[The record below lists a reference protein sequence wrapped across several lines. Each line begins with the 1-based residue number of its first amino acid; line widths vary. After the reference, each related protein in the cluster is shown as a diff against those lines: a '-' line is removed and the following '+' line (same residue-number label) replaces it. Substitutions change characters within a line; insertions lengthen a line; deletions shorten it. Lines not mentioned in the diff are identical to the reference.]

1 MTKKDVMDKLTDQIL
16 EAVGGDENIVNL
28 THCQTRLRFELRDQ
42 SIPKEEAIKKL
53 KGVAGVVV
61 NGNQFQI
68 VIGTQ
73 VADYYNSI
81 IPKISAANDETKD
94 KKAETDTKKERGCK
108 RKMNAVLDYLS
119 GSLTPIIPILL
130 VSSLCK
136 MVAAVI
142 GPSLLGIVSDTTDI
156 YTLFN
161 LAGSVGFYFL
171 PIFVG
176 SSAAKKL
183 QCSQAMGMLLG
194 AVLVYPGFIELAAA
208 GTSFSVYGIPCK
220 LQDYNSTV
228 LPIILTI
235 WIMSYVE
242 KLFRTFTPNVLKV
255 FLVPLGTLLVMLPL
269 ELCVLAPLGSVLG
282 TYICNAII
290 SLNSVAAPLAV
301 AVVAA
306 TFPLLVATGMHPVLF
321 TYLFVTFPQLG
332 CDSFL
337 EPAILAVSWAFAG
350 VTLACAVKFK
360 KKDNKAMTISYF
372 TTWLLGGVGEPIIYG
387 LMIPYRTPLIATMI
401 AGAMNGLIAGTLHLT
416 AYILNTSNGIYL
428 PPAFV
433 GGDAKNYI
441 ALVIAVAGG
450 LVLGFITM
458 MFFKVKE
465 D

>member
-1 MTKKDVMDKLTDQIL
+1 MNETASSAQQIL
-16 EAVGGDENIVNL
+16 EAVGGDGNIISL
-28 THCQTRLRFELRDQ
+28 THCQTRLRFELKDQ
-42 SIPKEEAIKKL
+42 TIPQKDEIRKI

-61 NGNQFQI
+61 SGNQYQV

-73 VADYYNSI
+73 VAEYYNCI
-81 IPKISAANDETKD
+81 AKKLSAVPSESSPDTEEA
-94 KKAETDTKKERGCK
+94 KKTGGFKGVLNKA
-108 RKMNAVLDYLS
+108 LDYLS

-136 MVAAVI
+136 MIAAVM
-142 GPSLLGIVSDTTDI
+142 GPDLLGVVSNTSDI
-156 YTLFN
+156 YNLFN
-161 LAGSVGFYFL
+161 MVGSAGFYFL
-171 PIFVG
+171 PVFVG
-176 SSAAKKL
+176 NSAAKKL
-183 QCSQAMGMLLG
+183 QCSPFIGMLLG
-194 AVLVYPGFIELAAA
+194 AVLLYPGFLEMAAP
-208 GTSFSVYGIPCK
+208 GTGFSVYGIPCM

-242 KLFRTFTPNVLKV
+242 KLLQRYTPNVLKI
-255 FLVPLGTLLVMLPL
+255 FLVPLGTLLLMLPL
-269 ELCVLAPLGSVLG
+269 ELCILAPFGSVLG
-282 TYICNAII
+282 NYLCGGII
-290 SLNSVAAPLAV
+290 SLNSVAGPLAMAIV
-301 AVVAA
+301 AG

-332 CDSFL
+332 YDSFL
-337 EPAILAVSWAFAG
+337 EPAMLAVSWAFAG

-360 KKDNKAMTISYF
+360 KKDNKTMAISYF

-401 AGAMNGLIAGTLHLT
+401 AGALNGLIAGLLHLT

-433 GGDAKNYI
+433 GGDMKNYI

-450 LVLGFITM
+450 LALGFVTM
-458 MFFKVKE
+458 MFFKLKE
-465 D
+465 EDV